1 MLLLFPGTEN
11 QTEETFFCTEKHWS
25 SISFFLKE
33 VAGAE
38 DGRECVVGAGGVFS
52 WWVWF
57 GQIHPSL
64 RRTLLSTS
72 EVLKHGRENFFFSV
86 VGPYGQ
92 ILKPEHASFVKQY
105 TLFGNPRNKPPENTR
120 SFCRHSVLGQFSCVS
135 SERRSVAQGKYPQ
148 TLAQEVKKCL
158 CQSELVWIEMDLT
171 SNWSGLNIE
180 LVQIE
185 HWTVL
190 DSNWIVCTRNRSL
203 APIEK
208 WLENKW
214 KKPTRISKATP
225 SATAVFYY
233 KIIVAL
239 LATPRMSFELNWIE
253 LNWTLNSPN
262 FERCRIELWTLPIL
276 RQFNST

>member
-1 MLLLFPGTEN
+1 MGRSSSRNTPPLWSN
-11 QTEETFFCTEKHWS
+11 RHCSETREK
-25 SISFFLKE
+25 
-33 VAGAE
+33 
-38 DGRECVVGAGGVFS
+38 
-52 WWVWF
+52 
-57 GQIHPSL
+57 
-64 RRTLLSTS
+64 
-72 EVLKHGRENFFFSV
+72 
-86 VGPYGQ
+86 
-92 ILKPEHASFVKQY
+92 
-105 TLFGNPRNKPPENTR
+105 KPPENTR
-120 SFCRHSVLGQFSCVS
+120 IFCRHSVLGQFSCVS

-214 KKPTRISKATP
+214 KKPTKISKE
-225 SATAVFYY
+225 TAFFYY

-253 LNWTLNSPN
+253 LNFELTKLWTMSDWTLNLANPASVQ
-262 FERCRIELWTLPIL
+262 FDLDLE
-276 RQFNST
+276 FNSTRQLDGMW